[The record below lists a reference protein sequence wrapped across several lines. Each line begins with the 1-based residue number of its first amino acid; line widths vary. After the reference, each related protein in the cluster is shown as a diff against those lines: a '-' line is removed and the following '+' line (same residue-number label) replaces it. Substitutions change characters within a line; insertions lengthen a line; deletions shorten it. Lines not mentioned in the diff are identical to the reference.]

1 MSILSLSGFRP
12 FRRYSLNLV
21 LSLLGLAILPES
33 GQAVP
38 FIPAAPPPPATTR
51 ELTDPLNP
59 ARFAV
64 DPLVP
69 ASVPLTPFQRRR
81 LREALDQLNQDAQ
94 NQWDAGN
101 QEAALE
107 IWYRELR
114 ARRKLSTLEEINAL
128 GRVGGIVWEK
138 SRKDDV
144 LAISNRLVAIEREQ
158 QQKKALTPE
167 ILTALATAYQQIR
180 SLDESIVLYRELH
193 GQAQQRLDIKA
204 ENQALGMLGELYL
217 AKFDYPQA
225 ADIYEQLLIRA
236 KSSKNIYAEGI
247 FLQKLATIYS
257 KASEAVN
264 AIHINEQLLNRYV
277 NNQKIELV
285 PDLKIAIAN
294 DYSRLNQS
302 EKASKNYQEAYTLA
316 WSLRQYGA
324 ASLALKKLGDL
335 YLANG
340 QPNYAL
346 QIYQQLLRVDQQ
358 SYNYFGLMQTYE
370 IIAQLYRN
378 AKQYPPAI
386 TATEQALSLARS
398 LKYQDREEALL
409 GQLQTLNQAIQPS
422 QPSSP

>member
-1 MSILSLSGFRP
+1 MFLSGFYR
-12 FRRYSLNLV
+12 FRRYALALT
-21 LSLLGLAILPES
+21 LGLAGLGILPEP
-33 GQAVP
+33 GPAIP
-38 FIPAAPPPPATTR
+38 FTPTAPPPPATTR

-59 ARFAV
+59 ARFPV

-94 NQWDAGN
+94 AQWNAGN

-138 SRKDDV
+138 SRKEDV
-144 LAISNRLVAIEREQ
+144 LAISNRLEAIKREQ
-158 QQKKALTPE
+158 EQKKALTPE

-180 SLDESIVLYRELH
+180 SLDESIALYQELRR
-193 GQAQQRLDIKA
+193 QAQQRQDIKA

-217 AKFDYPQA
+217 AKFDYPKA
-225 ADIYEQLLIRA
+225 AEIYELLLSRA
-236 KSSKNIYAEGI
+236 QASKNTYAEGI
-247 FLQKLATIYS
+247 FLQKLAMIYS
-257 KASEAVN
+257 KASEADN
-264 AIHINEQLLNRYV
+264 AIRIKEALLNRYV

-285 PDLKIAIAN
+285 PDLKIAIAD
-294 DYSRLNQS
+294 DYNRLNQA

-316 WSLRQYGA
+316 WSLRQYGV

-335 YLANG
+335 YLSNG
-340 QPNYAL
+340 QANYAL
-346 QIYQQLLRVDQQ
+346 QIYQQLLRVEQQ
-358 SYNYFGLMQTYE
+358 SYNYYGLMQTYE

-409 GQLQTLNQAIQPS
+409 GQLQTLTQEMQPTT
-422 QPSSP
+422 QP